1 MNTIK
6 LLKSIIMLVEL
17 LPYSSTSKTEILEQ
31 LNNWLDLEKKYNS
44 IFQRTEQYSLYLE
57 II

>member
-17 LPYSSTSKTEILEQ
+17 LPYSPTSKTKILEQ
-31 LNNWLDLEKKYNS
+31 LNNWIELEKKYN
-44 IFQRTEQYSLYLE
+44 
-57 II
+57 

>member
-17 LPYSSTSKTEILEQ
+17 LPYSPTSKKEILEQ
-31 LNNWLDLEKKYNS
+31 LNNWLELEKKYN
-44 IFQRTEQYSLYLE
+44 
-57 II
+57 

>member
-17 LPYSSTSKTEILEQ
+17 LPYSSTAKEEILNQ
-31 LNNWLDLEKKYNS
+31 LNNWLELEKKYN
-44 IFQRTEQYSLYLE
+44 
-57 II
+57 